1 MKHPVKAAKYCV
13 DVFPSKA
20 GEEMRRRSI
29 RSEFIAHAQ
38 DDSLAG
44 IAMIGWLTR
53 MRRSISRKCSD
64 VITNKGNSRGKPPAA
79 YKRRS

>member
-1 MKHPVKAAKYCV
+1 MK
-13 DVFPSKA
+13 
-20 GEEMRRRSI
+20 RRSI

-44 IAMIGWLTR
+44 IAMIGWLTQR
-53 MRRSISRKCSD
+53 RRSIGRKWSD
-64 VITNKGNSRGKPPAA
+64 VITNKGNSRGKPPVA

>member
-1 MKHPVKAAKYCV
+1 M
-13 DVFPSKA
+13 
-20 GEEMRRRSI
+20 ERRRI

-44 IAMIGWLTR
+44 IAMIGRLTR
-53 MRRSISRKCSD
+53 RRRSIGRKWSD
-64 VITNKGNSRGKPPAA
+64 IITNKGNSQGKPLAA